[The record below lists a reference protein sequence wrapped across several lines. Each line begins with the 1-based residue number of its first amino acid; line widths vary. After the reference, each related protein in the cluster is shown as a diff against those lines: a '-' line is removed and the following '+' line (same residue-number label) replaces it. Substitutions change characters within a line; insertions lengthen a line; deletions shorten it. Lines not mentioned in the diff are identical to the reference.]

1 VRLIPFPHSQCG
13 VRSCSPRPTLQG
25 GLNCD
30 THAREGTS
38 LPPWRL
44 VTMPPDDK
52 CVEYAWECVRLAEMA
67 DHPDLRDHLLA
78 LAREKMAELDEQY
91 DYSNVIEFPR
101 RQRRGCPP

>member
-1 VRLIPFPHSQCG
+1 
-13 VRSCSPRPTLQG
+13 
-25 GLNCD
+25 
-30 THAREGTS
+30 
-38 LPPWRL
+38 
-44 VTMPPDDK
+44 MPSDK

-78 LAREKMAELDEQY
+78 LAREKMAELYEEY